1 MGKWSLKQAHKIK
14 GEKEG
19 EKKREEIKEKRKEE
33 KEREKEEQEG
43 EILTYLLLIILIRQG
58 LNLPCI

>member
-1 MGKWSLKQAHKIK
+1 MGKWFLKQVYKIK

-43 EILTYLLLIILIRQG
+43 EIFIYLLFIILIR
-58 LNLPCI
+58 